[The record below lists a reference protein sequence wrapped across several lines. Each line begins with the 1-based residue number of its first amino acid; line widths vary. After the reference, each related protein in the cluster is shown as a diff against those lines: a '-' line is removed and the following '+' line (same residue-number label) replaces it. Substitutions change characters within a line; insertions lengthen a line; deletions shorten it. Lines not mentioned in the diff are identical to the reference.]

1 MYPALPLRIAARCA
15 PFSCLASGLW
25 PLTSFLVALAPV
37 AALAQLP
44 VTQLSAVSPCGGQ
57 QGTTVELTIS
67 SGANLEGVKSL
78 SFSHPGIT
86 AAPKM
91 APPALPELPATPI
104 ANQFTV
110 IIAADVPVGIYDVRA
125 VGTFGISNPRSFM
138 VGNQAEI
145 KEQSGNN
152 SREKALAIELNT
164 VVNGISEAN
173 NSDWYKFAAKAG
185 QRLVIDCWAQRIDS
199 RMDATLALYNAA
211 GKQLAR
217 SRDSNRHDPLID
229 FSAPVDGEYFLQVYD
244 FVYAGNSEYFYRFA
258 VSTAPYIDYIFPPA
272 GTSGAKGSF
281 TLYGRNLPG
290 GVPADGQTIDG
301 RPLEKLTVEIDVPAD
316 QPGNQPPPGTLAE
329 PEEAELDGF
338 PYRLTT
344 PQGVSNA
351 RRIGYATA
359 PVVIEQE
366 PNDEPAKANVVT
378 LPCEY
383 VGRFGP
389 HGDQDWLQFE
399 AKAGEVYW
407 IEVFSQRLGLPT
419 DPAVLLQRITKN
431 DKGEVQAADITDLD
445 DRQAVG
451 GGLAFDT
458 RTDDGAYRFAVP
470 ADGVY
475 RAMVRD
481 LNYGVR
487 PDPRHVYRLSI
498 HSEQPDFR
506 LAAVPVFPA
515 NNKQIAQPWNP
526 LLRRG
531 GTERFD
537 VVAFRRDGFA
547 GEITVTAEG
556 LPAGVTCP
564 PAVIAAGQNGATLVL
579 TASDQAADWVGNI
592 EIVGRARI
600 GETEVARNARAGT
613 VLYAA
618 QQNRPADARLARGL
632 ALAVTAADMAP
643 FTVELGEG
651 KLWEM
656 SRAGKLEIPVKL
668 TRRGEIKGNLTL
680 SAQGLPPNV
689 QPQNLTF
696 DGNTNEG
703 KFTLQINANAPLGS
717 FAFYLQTQGNVG
729 YRRDPASAEAA
740 AKAKADIEKLAAD
753 LAAAAQ
759 AAETAKQAAL
769 KAATDADAALKAAQA
784 AKQTA
789 DAAAKQAADEAKVA
803 ADKATAAA
811 AAAQADANNQ
821 DLAAA
826 KAAAEKAS
834 ADAAAKAKT
843 AAEAQAA
850 AAKAATEAEAK
861 LKAAN
866 EAKAA
871 AEKAAADAAAK
882 AKTAADLKTAADKR
896 ATDAANA
903 ANPKDVQLFWPS
915 TLTTIKITLAPIT
928 MTATAPPAAIKQGS
942 QAEVPIKITRLYG
955 YADAVQLQ
963 AAVPN
968 GVQGLTIAPATIA
981 AGQSEGKLVIQAA
994 AAATPGNHTIT
1005 VKATAPFN
1013 GQQLTVEQPVMVAI
1027 EK

>member
-1 MYPALPLRIAARCA
+1 M
-15 PFSCLASGLW
+15 
-25 PLTSFLVALAPV
+25 
-37 AALAQLP
+37 
-44 VTQLSAVSPCGGQ
+44 TQLSAVSPCGGQ
-57 QGTTVELTIS
+57 QGTTVDLTIS
-67 SGANLEGVKSL
+67 SGANLEGVKAL

-86 AAPKM
+86 AAQKM
-91 APPALPELPATPI
+91 AAPPLPELPATPI
-104 ANQFTV
+104 ANQFMVT
-110 IIAADVPVGIYDVRA
+110 IAADVPAGVYDVRA

-138 VGNQAEI
+138 VGNQPEI

-152 SREKALAIELNT
+152 NREKAQAIELNT

-229 FSAPVDGEYFLQVYD
+229 FSVPADGEYFLQVYD

-290 GVPADGQTIDG
+290 GVPADGQTIEG
-301 RPLEKLTVEIDVPAD
+301 RPLEKLAIEIDVPAD
-316 QPGNQPPPGTLAE
+316 QPGKQPPPGALAE

-344 PQGVSNA
+344 PQGVSNV
-351 RRIGYATA
+351 RRIGYATV

-431 DKGEVQAADITDLD
+431 DKGEEQAADITDLD

-498 HSEQPDFR
+498 HREQPDFR
-506 LAAVPVFPA
+506 MAAVPVFPA

-556 LPAGVTCP
+556 LPAGVSCP

-579 TASDQAADWVGNI
+579 TASDQVADWVGNI
-592 EIVGRARI
+592 EIVGRAKI

-632 ALAVTAADMAP
+632 ALAVTAADTAP
-643 FTVELGEG
+643 FTVDLGEG

-680 SAQGLPPNV
+680 TAQGLPPNV

-740 AKAKADIEKLAAD
+740 TKAKAEIEKLAAD
-753 LAAAAQ
+753 LATAAQ

-789 DAAAKQAADEAKVA
+789 DATAKQAADEAKVA

-834 ADAAAKAKT
+834 AEAAAKAKT

-882 AKTAADLKTAADKR
+882 AKTAADLKTAAEKR
-896 ATDAANA
+896 ATDATNA
-903 ANPKDVQLFWPS
+903 AASKDVQLFWPS
-915 TLTTIKITLAPIT
+915 TLTTIKITPAPIT
-928 MTATAPPAAIKQGS
+928 MTATSPSAALKQGA
-942 QAEVPIKITRLYG
+942 QAEVAVKITRLYG

-968 GVQGLTIAPATIA
+968 GVQGLTIAAATIA
-981 AGQSEGKLVIQAA
+981 AGQNEAKLVIQAA
-994 AAATPGNHTIT
+994 ATATPGNHTLT

-1013 GQQLTVEQPVMVAI
+1013 GQQLTVDQPVNVVI